1 MDEQCGLRHCW
12 LRDNI
17 LGFGK
22 LPAALTPAAA
32 VAAPLA
38 AALLTAVAA
47 ALTAAA
53 ALALTAA
60 AVYAAVLAE
69 FRVYSSLPVL
79 ALTAA
84 AAAVREQWRRFRHH
98 HRRGHQP
105 RASWSGGASSLLEA
119 SKRWHCSGSTTSIPG
134 CSHRQPGWRRP
145 GAGWARNGESAANV
159 LSCHRRLCA
168 AHLHPLRPLRIP
180 ASPPLL
186 RLLAASFL
194 HRSRRARWLRVF
206 GGRGGGSSRWRSV
219 CPICSEWW

>member
-1 MDEQCGLRHCW
+1 LLPPRSDLAGNPLLVQHEQTAHPLCMDGQCGLRHCW
-12 LRDNI
+12 LQKV
-17 LGFGK
+17 GFGK
-22 LPAALTPAAA
+22 LPAA
-32 VAAPLA
+32 
-38 AALLTAVAA
+38 
-47 ALTAAA
+47 
-53 ALALTAA
+53 
-60 AVYAAVLAE
+60 
-69 FRVYSSLPVL
+69 FS
-79 ALTAA
+79 LTAA
-84 AAAVREQWRRFRHH
+84 AAAVRGQWQQFRHH

-119 SKRWHCSGSTTSIPG
+119 SKWWHCSGSTTSIPG
-134 CSHRQPGWRRP
+134 CSHRQPGWRWRP

-168 AHLHPLRPLRIP
+168 AHLRPLRPLRIP

-206 GGRGGGSSRWRSV
+206 GGRGGGSGGWRSV